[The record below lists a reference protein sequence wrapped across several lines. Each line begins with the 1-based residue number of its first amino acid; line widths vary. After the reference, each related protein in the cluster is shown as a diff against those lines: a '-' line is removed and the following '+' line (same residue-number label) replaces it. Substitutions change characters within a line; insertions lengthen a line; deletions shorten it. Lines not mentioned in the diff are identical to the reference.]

1 MTSTTNTSKTDKNK
15 INVFNQ
21 KITNK
26 QKDAKNGEWFEEIA
40 DMMVGYQS
48 GMDIDLVKKMQMNYD
63 LYNSRGQATDYN
75 DLSTLMSLQQ
85 EGVGGTNQTRTY
97 DIISSIA
104 SSMVGDQEKRPF
116 VPICVDISENG
127 LNEIKRKRQEL
138 VQQRLQS
145 KIIQPI
151 IDQVTQQIQEEMAA
165 QAEVDPETGEPMI
178 GQEQQQQAQEQIGQQ
193 VEAMTPEEIHRYMS
207 KDFKGASSIQG
218 QKIMEYY
225 LRELKLKYKFT
236 QAFKNLIITGL
247 PIMYGGIRNG
257 KVVAEV
263 VKPTKFRWGGS
274 ENIDFIEDG
283 DWWVYEENISF
294 PEVYKRYGSILTK
307 KDQEKLDE
315 FYDTFYANTSVESYA
330 ESKLV
335 SEVALDPNHYGLE
348 NADLLTKKGQSKMRN
363 AYEKVFYGS
372 DGTAPV
378 VHHHIVFKSLTL
390 FKYITR
396 LVEGEDGETSEE
408 LIWFD
413 GEYEFNPLNGD
424 IEEKEVWLPQ
434 LYEVVK
440 LHYGSSSNAVYLLKR
455 PIPDQHRSLDN
466 PFDIKGPYY
475 GLAWNSFHGE
485 SKFLAPLDKAKPYI
499 YDYNVIRS
507 KINHLI
513 KSDRGKLLMTSF
525 ASKPKD
531 WTWGKWMGFFKEGLA
546 LIDTTNMSPHEAQLF
561 KEINLSGG
569 ASELAGYLQY
579 LEQIKRDASEAMSYN
594 PSRLGQISPY
604 MTVTN
609 NQQNIMQSL
618 SQTEDL
624 YTTFN
629 KIQENFLTHL
639 MRLSKTEFRENPAAL
654 TYLLDDMSIAELE
667 TDESTLTESKF
678 GVYVSNSGD
687 DQENL
692 NMTKTVL
699 ATMVQAQVINYPEYM
714 KSLWTKSAAEAIN
727 IAEEAEKRRQS
738 DMQSQRDHEQQMQ
751 QQAMEAQDKREQM
764 IHQRAVELKQMDID
778 AGYEKAL
785 IDAMTFANQKDID
798 QDMVNDDLEM
808 KEKEIEATR
817 DENNKNRVLQL
828 EMQQKQI
835 EADLLQA
842 KLKAATDI
850 QKSKLKPKT
859 TK

>member
-569 ASELAGYLQY
+569 ASELAGYLEY
-579 LEQIKRDASEAMSYN
+579 LERIKNDAAQAMSYN

-798 QDMVNDDLEM
+798 QDNINDDLEL
-808 KEKEIEATR
+808 KEREIEANR
-817 DENNKNRVLQL
+817 DENNKNRILQL
-828 EMQQKQI
+828 ELQSKQI
-835 EADLLQA
+835 AADLLEA
-842 KLKAATDI
+842 KLKAETDI
-850 QKSKLKPKT
+850 KKVKIKPKSNN
-859 TK
+859 

>member
-569 ASELAGYLQY
+569 ASELAGYLEY
-579 LEQIKRDASEAMSYN
+579 LERIKNDAAQAMSYN

>member
-546 LIDTTNMSPHEAQLF
+546 LIDTANMQPHEAQLF

-569 ASELAGYLQY
+569 ASELAGYLEY
-579 LEQIKRDASEAMSYN
+579 LERIKNDAAQAMSYN

>member
-116 VPICVDISENG
+116 VPICVDVSENG

-178 GQEQQQQAQEQIGQQ
+178 SPEQQQQMQQQVGQE
-193 VEAMTPEEIHRYMS
+193 VEAMTPKDIHRYMR
-207 KDFKGASSIQG
+207 KEFKGASSIQG

-236 QAFKNLIITGL
+236 QTFKNLIITGL

-335 SEVALDPNHYGLE
+335 SEVALDPNHHGLE
-348 NADLLTKKGQSKMRN
+348 NADLLTKKGQAKMRN

-455 PIPDQHRSLDN
+455 PIPDQYRSLDN
-466 PFDIKGPYY
+466 PFELKGPYH
-475 GLAWNSFHGE
+475 GLAWNSFYGE
-485 SKFLAPLDKAKPYI
+485 TKFLAPLDKAKPYI

-604 MTVTN
+604 MTATN

-618 SQTEDL
+618 SQTEDI

-629 KIQENFLTHL
+629 RIQENFLTHL

-654 TYLLDDMSIAELE
+654 TYVLDDMSIAELE

-692 NMTKTVL
+692 NMTKAVL
-699 ATMVQAQVINYPEYM
+699 PMMVQAGTINHPEYI
-714 KSLWTKSAAEAIN
+714 KTLWSKSAAEVLN
-727 IAEEAEKRRQS
+727 VAEEAEVRRQQ
-738 DMQSQRDHEQQMQ
+738 DMEDQRAHEQEMQ
-751 QQAMEAQDKREQM
+751 QKAEEALERREQ
-764 IHQRAVELKQMDID
+764 ILHDRAKELKQMDID
-778 AGYEKAL
+778 AAYDRSL
-785 IDAMTFANQKDID
+785 IEAMTFANQKDID